1 MSEKAVTW
9 LAFMITGL
17 IIIVVLVGL
26 YRGLIEVAGVVTTL
40 AAVLTGIIAG
50 QAYTK
55 GKGGKD
61 GEDP

>member
-1 MSEKAVTW
+1 MSEKAVTI

-17 IIIVVLVGL
+17 LIVVVLVGL
-26 YRGLIEVAGVVTTL
+26 YRGLIEVAGVVSTL

-55 GKGGKD
+55 GRQGGG
-61 GEDP
+61 GE

>member
-1 MSEKAVTW
+1 MSEKAVTI

-17 IIIVVLVGL
+17 LVVVVLVGL
-26 YRGLIEVAGVVTTL
+26 YRGLIEVAGVVSTL

-55 GKGGKD
+55 GRKGG
-61 GEDP
+61 GDP